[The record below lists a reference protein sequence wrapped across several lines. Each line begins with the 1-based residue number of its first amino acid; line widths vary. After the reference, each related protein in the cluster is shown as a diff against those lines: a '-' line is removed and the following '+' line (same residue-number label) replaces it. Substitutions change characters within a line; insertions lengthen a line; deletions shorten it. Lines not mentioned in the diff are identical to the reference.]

1 MRLMAVRWTPER
13 LDQLER
19 AARDG
24 RRVAL
29 MRRGTEYIVQAVRV
43 QSDSTGDVL
52 IGRLPMTNEEMRFV
66 LQDLESF
73 QVVGER

>member
-1 MRLMAVRWTPER
+1 MAFRWTPER

-29 MRRGTEYIVQAVRV
+29 MRRGTEYIVQACRV
-43 QSDSTGDVL
+43 ESDGRGDVL
-52 IGRLPMTNEEMRFV
+52 IARLPMTNEEMRFA
-66 LQDLESF
+66 LNDLDFF

>member
-1 MRLMAVRWTPER
+1 MAFRWTPER
-13 LDQLER
+13 LDQIER

-29 MRRGTEYIVQAVRV
+29 MRRGTEYIVLARRV
-43 QSDSTGDVL
+43 ESDSKGDVL
-52 IGRLPMTNEEMRFV
+52 VARVPMTNEEMRFP
-66 LQDLESF
+66 LKDLEYF